1 VTASDGAVGAEGE
14 DAMTTERVKS
24 GQSVV
29 DAGSLFQ
36 TVNPGHDERQVEGRI
51 AELQA
56 RVSALEAELEDAR
69 GELLAAG
76 DDPVATRAQ
85 GSPGNERISR
95 RMLQILQLADEEAR
109 QEREEAALHA
119 AAVVE
124 RAQAEARGL
133 LEAAEATAEE
143 LLRSTMLRCEQEL
156 GAARVEASRLV
167 ESARGQAGRPADAGH
182 HGEQPGPERA
192 SDDRAHLNSA

>member
-1 VTASDGAVGAEGE
+1 MLASTSDAINSLQVHHGSPDPTTDRPGRRSADRVCGTARPLGRRRQEPSRRACQPCLPAVREALGVSPARPGSVTASDGAVGAEGE

-76 DDPVATRAQ
+76 DDPVATPAQ

-95 RMLQILQLADEEAR
+95 RML
-109 QEREEAALHA
+109 
-119 AAVVE
+119 
-124 RAQAEARGL
+124 
-133 LEAAEATAEE
+133 
-143 LLRSTMLRCEQEL
+143 
-156 GAARVEASRLV
+156 
-167 ESARGQAGRPADAGH
+167 
-182 HGEQPGPERA
+182 
-192 SDDRAHLNSA
+192 